1 MKTDLSKYLSKLS
14 IVLFAATIK
23 NNIYKTNI
31 IDSPITIPPYS
42 SSFNEPIVD
51 EGINDDIIKHEA
63 VAYRNNH
70 IVKYGNDISHYQGKI
85 DFKKLK
91 KNTCKSLNE
100 VECFLNDFKRFTNY
114 IKLYK
119 ILK

>member
-1 MKTDLSKYLSKLS
+1 MNN
-14 IVLFAATIK
+14 LFFV
-23 NNIYKTNI
+23 NSQNYNRNS
-31 IDSPITIPPYS
+31 SPNCPSPPKS
-42 SSFNEPIVD
+42 SSKGPCPPLKPPPPKPPPKKSKKKV
-51 EGINDDIIKHEA
+51 
-63 VAYRNNH
+63 
-70 IVKYGNDISHYQGKI
+70 

-100 VECFLNDFKRFTNY
+100 VECFLTDFKRFTNY